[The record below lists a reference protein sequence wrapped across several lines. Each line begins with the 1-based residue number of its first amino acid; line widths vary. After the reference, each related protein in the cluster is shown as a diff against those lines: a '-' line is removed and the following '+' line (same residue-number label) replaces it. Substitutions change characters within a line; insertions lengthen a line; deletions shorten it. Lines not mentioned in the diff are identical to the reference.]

1 MFSAFP
7 SVSKRQTPGFTLIE
21 LLVVVGVIGILA
33 AIAIPQYT
41 RYRRG
46 AMNSASLAAAHSV
59 AISEEAYFL
68 FKSKYTTSY
77 ASLVADGGLIIDYNI
92 LYGPI
97 TVTII
102 TDPPSYTFTVNHK
115 VEGSSTYTYASE
127 GASTLLEQGTRLTTN
142 DPTVPV
148 P

>member
-7 SVSKRQTPGFTLIE
+7 SNKRTSSGFTLIE
-21 LLVVVGVIGILA
+21 LLVVVGVIGILC
-33 AIAIPQYT
+33 AIAIPQYS

-46 AMNSASLAAAHSV
+46 AQNASAQEAAHVV
-59 AISEEAYFL
+59 AVAEESF
-68 FKSKYTTSY
+68 FIFFSKYTTSY

-102 TDPPSYTFTVNHK
+102 TDPPSYTFSLNHK
-115 VEGSSTYTYASE
+115 SVGSSTYTYRSE
-127 GASTLLEQGTRLTTN
+127 GASTLLVEGARVTAN
-142 DPTVPV
+142 DPTVP
-148 P
+148 